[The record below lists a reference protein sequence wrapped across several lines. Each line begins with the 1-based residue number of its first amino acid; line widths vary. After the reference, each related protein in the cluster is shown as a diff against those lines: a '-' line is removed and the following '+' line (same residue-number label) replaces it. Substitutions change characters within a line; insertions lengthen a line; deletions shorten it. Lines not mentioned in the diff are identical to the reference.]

1 VKTLPLIALLLLL
14 LAPASDPRIEQE
26 NLGVGQMGRFEFDV
40 AAKTFAAIVEQHPDD
55 LDARVNL
62 AIATLNRQK
71 EGDSEAAIKLIDEV
85 MAKDP
90 NHLRARYIRGLLRLN
105 AAKPA
110 EALEDFRFVAEND
123 PRDPY
128 AAYYVAQCLA
138 GAGKHEEA
146 LAWYAKASAIDP
158 NLRSAYYGA
167 FQSLQRLRRME
178 EAKAKLAEFQKL
190 KDHLQARLVEFKYT
204 RMGPKAEVTVSSS
217 ARGSPAAQAPKSA
230 NARSQPAGPAFAEPV
245 PLPITNADN
254 FAWKNTA
261 CVTAADIDG
270 DGKLDLFITAGDHN
284 AVLLNRGDAFELIR
298 DHPLANTEDV
308 NAVLWGDYD
317 NDGLVDVYLARHGP
331 NQLWR
336 QTAKGKW
343 QDVTEQ
349 TKTYGGNFETVG
361 GAFFDADHDGDLD
374 LFLVRDNGPNE
385 LLNNNGDGTFR
396 ELGKETGLAGDGRP
410 SVGVVVN
417 DLDNDGDADLL
428 VRKRRRPHDVFLNER
443 FWKYR
448 RGLTVDDAEGR
459 PEQIVAAV
467 DVNADGQV
475 EEYASR
481 MLDVDGSGML
491 RPVQFPQ
498 FATWEAV
505 VLDPAAGPSIVGI
518 RAGQPMIMRP
528 GPGRQKYMTLS
539 LSGKS
544 KVADQM
550 RSNASGIGVKIAARV
565 GDRWVARDTYPQA
578 GGAGQSLQPVA
589 IGLGGADKADFVRL
603 TWPEGLLQT
612 ELNLAAAQNHAI
624 DETQR
629 QTSSCP
635 VLFAWDGEKFAF
647 VSDVLGVG
655 GIGFATGRNEFA
667 PPRPWENFL
676 LPPNALKPRD
686 ERFIV
691 KLTEPMEEAC
701 YLDSLKLVAWDLP
714 PGWSMALDER
724 MATNDPQPT
733 GAPRFYRHEMVP
745 LRAINDRNEDVTH
758 RISSADYSAAQ
769 VGTVDP
775 RYIGRTREHIL
786 TLTFPNAIDAQD
798 GAPMLLADGWVE
810 YPYSQTM
817 FAAWQADATYDPP
830 TIEARNERGEWVVVL
845 GNVGYPAG
853 MPRQMSVPLPRAK
866 LPRNAR
872 EIRIRTTQEIY
883 WDRLAI
889 AYAEPCPQARR
900 IELPLA
906 SARVNDAGFA
916 ARTTAAQ
923 RRPSYDYDHRVP
935 LWDARHQAGFY
946 TEFGHAEE
954 LLAQADDALAI
965 FGPGEEV
972 HMEFAAPPDD
982 VPAGWSRRV
991 MLELVGW
998 CKDMD
1003 FYTRDSATVD
1013 PLPARNAPGD
1023 IARRHRDELHVKYNT
1038 RYRS

>member
-1 VKTLPLIALLLLL
+1 MKTLFLIALLLL

-26 NLGVGQMGRFEFDV
+26 NLGVGQMGRFEFDA
-40 AAKTFAAIVEQHPDD
+40 AAKTFAAIVEQNPDD

-71 EGDSEAAIKLIDEV
+71 EGDSDTAIKLIDEV
-85 MAKDP
+85 LAKDP

-110 EALEDFRFVAEND
+110 EALEDFRFVAEKD
-123 PRDPY
+123 PHDPY

-167 FQSLQRLRRME
+167 FQSLQRLKRMDD
-178 EAKAKLAEFQKL
+178 AKAKLAEFQKL

-204 RMGPKAEVTVSSS
+204 RMGSKAEVIVSS
-217 ARGSPAAQAPKSA
+217 AAHGVAIATSQA
-230 NARSQPAGPAFAEPV
+230 AGPAFAEPI
-245 PLPITNADN
+245 PLPIANADN

-261 CVTAADIDG
+261 CITAADIDG

-298 DHPLANTEDV
+298 DHPLTNTEDV

-331 NQLWR
+331 SQLWR
-336 QTAKGKW
+336 QVEKGKW
-343 QDVTEQ
+343 KNVTDE
-349 TKTYGGNFETVG
+349 THTYGGNVEHVG

-374 LFLVRDNGPNE
+374 LFLVNENAPNE
-385 LLNNNGDGTFR
+385 LLNNDGNGTFR
-396 ELGKETGLAGDGRP
+396 AIGKESGVAGDGRP
-410 SVGVVVN
+410 SRAVLVN
-417 DLDNDGDADLL
+417 DLDNDGDADIVVL
-428 VRKRRRPHDVFLNER
+428 KAQPPHEVFLNDR
-443 FWKYR
+443 FWKYHR
-448 RGLTVDDAEGR
+448 ADKEFETFINKPAA
-459 PEQIVAAV
+459 VASAV
-467 DVNADGQV
+467 DVDADGQV
-475 EEYASR
+475 ELYASR
-481 MLDVDGSGML
+481 MLDVDGSGV
-491 RPVQFPQ
+491 RRAFEPPQ
-498 FATWEAV
+498 FACWEAV
-505 VLDPAAGPSIVGI
+505 VLDPGAGPSIVGI
-518 RAGQPMIMRP
+518 KGGKPMIMRP
-528 GPGRQKYMTLS
+528 GPGRAGKFMTLS

-565 GDRWVARDTYPQA
+565 GDRWIATDTYPHTSS
-578 GGAGQSLQPVA
+578 AGQSVQPVA
-589 IGLGGADKADFVRL
+589 IGLGGADHADFVRL

-612 ELNLAAAQNHAI
+612 ELNLAAATNHAI
-624 DETQR
+624 EETQR

-635 VLFAWDGEKFAF
+635 VLFVWDGDRFTF

-655 GIGFATGRNEFA
+655 GIGFATGRDEFA

-676 LPPNALKPRD
+676 LPPNAIKPRD
-686 ERFIV
+686 GRLMM

-701 YLDSLKLVAWDLP
+701 YLDSAKLIAWDLP
-714 PGWSMALDER
+714 PGWSMTLDER

-733 GAPRFYRHEMVP
+733 GAPRFYRHEMRP
-745 LRAINDRNEDVTH
+745 MHAMNDRNEDVT
-758 RISSADYSAAQ
+758 RLILSADHSAAP
-769 VGTVDP
+769 VGAVDS
-775 RYIGRTREHIL
+775 RYIGRTGEHVL
-786 TLTFPNAIDAQD
+786 TLTFRDAIDAYA

-817 FAAWQADATYDPP
+817 FAAWQAGAAYDPP
-830 TIEARNERGEWVVVL
+830 TIEARNERGDWVIVL
-845 GNVGYPAG
+845 EKFGYPAG
-853 MPRQMSVPLPRAK
+853 MPRQMSVPLLREK
-866 LPRNAR
+866 LPKNTR

-883 WDRLAI
+883 WDRLSI
-889 AYAEPCPQARR
+889 AFAEPCPQAGR

-916 ARTTAAQ
+916 GRTTAAQ
-923 RRPSYDYDHRVP
+923 RRPSYDYDRRAP

-946 TEFGHAEE
+946 TEFGRADE

-972 HMEFAAPPDD
+972 HMEFATPPDN
-982 VPAGWSRRV
+982 VPAGWSRRIV
-991 MLELVGW
+991 LQLIGW

-1003 FYTRDSATVD
+1003 FYTRDGATLE
-1013 PLPARNAPGD
+1013 PLPARNAAPDD
-1023 IARRHRDELHVKYNT
+1023 IARRHRDELHAKYNN